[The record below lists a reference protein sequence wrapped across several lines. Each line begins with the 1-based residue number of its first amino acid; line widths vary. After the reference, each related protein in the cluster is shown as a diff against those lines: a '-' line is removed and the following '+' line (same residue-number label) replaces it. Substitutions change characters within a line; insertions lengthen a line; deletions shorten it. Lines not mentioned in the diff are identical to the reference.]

1 VSEID
6 GLPVFQQTGRTNCR
20 LELTGLDCADCAKTL
35 ATSLSAL
42 PGVITAQVRFPEGIA
57 EISYDAQ
64 TLRHGAIV
72 ERVRALGYDV
82 REPQSRQSTW
92 TFDVQGMDC
101 QDCAR
106 TVEAGV
112 RRLPGVAGAAVNL
125 PAGTLTVTPRNA
137 GVTPEAIIDA
147 VSQAGYMAR
156 LRGSATTASGSWWRK
171 RRIAELAIA
180 ALLWLVGLA
189 LERATSAAVHVA
201 PFVAAMVIAGYP
213 VARAGWFAVR
223 ARRADM
229 NVLMTL
235 AAIGAT
241 AIGKWEEAGSVLIL
255 FGVGLMLQTLTTER
269 TRRAIQELMHL
280 APAEATVR
288 RQGQEHVVPISEV
301 QIGDV
306 VIVRPGERIPVDG
319 VVIRGQSAVDQSPIT
334 GESIPVDRGPE
345 APVFAGSINGDGLL
359 EIQTTTPAS
368 DTMLARIIH
377 LVEEAQASR
386 APAQAFVDRF
396 AAIYTPAVVGVA
408 ALLAAV
414 VPLVV
419 GDFREWFFRALV
431 LLVVACPCALVIS
444 TPVALVSAIGS
455 ASRRGMLFKG
465 GMAIEALAK
474 VHAVV
479 FDKTGTLTA
488 GRPVVT
494 DIIPLGAVT
503 AEEILSRAAA
513 VESASTHPVAQ
524 GIVRAARE
532 RGLSIPAVVDAE
544 ALPGQGARGVVSG
557 VEVLVGAPR
566 LFAALPANIQDIV
579 ARLVSEGKTVV
590 LVARDRAIEGVIALA
605 DAPRPAAARAMA
617 AVHALGLR
625 TVMLTGDN
633 RPAAERVAALVGVT
647 DVRAELL
654 PGEKRDAVVT
664 LEQTAPVAMVGDG
677 VNDGPALAAASVGIA
692 MGAVGTGVAI
702 EAADVVLMGDDL
714 TQVPLAVNL
723 ARKTLAIIR
732 QNIAASLIIKAVF
745 LGLTVLGV
753 TNLWLAVLA
762 DEGTALLVTA
772 NALRLL
778 RLPAPVPAL
787 HMAAPAPLVQPSGD
801 D

>member
-1 VSEID
+1 MSERD
-6 GLPVFQQTGRTNCR
+6 VLPLSQPAGHTSCR

-42 PGVITAQVRFPEGIA
+42 PGVTGAQVRFPEGVA
-57 EISYDAQ
+57 EIAYDAR
-64 TLRHGAIV
+64 TLQHGAIV

-82 REPQSRQSTW
+82 REPRSRQSTW

-112 RRLPGVAGAAVNL
+112 RRLLGVAEATVNL
-125 PAGTLTVTPRNA
+125 PAGTLIVTPGHA
-137 GVTPEAIIDA
+137 GVTPEAIIGA
-147 VSQAGYMAR
+147 VSQAGYTAR
-156 LRGSATTASGSWWRK
+156 LRGAATASGSWWRK
-171 RRIAELAIA
+171 RRIAELAVA
-180 ALLWLVGLA
+180 ALLWLAGLG
-189 LERATSAAVHVA
+189 LERATSTAVYVV
-201 PFVAAMVIAGYP
+201 PFLGTMVIAGYP
-213 VARAGWFAVR
+213 VARAGWFALR

-235 AAIGAT
+235 AAIGAM

-288 RQGQEHVVPISEV
+288 RQGQDHAVPISEV
-301 QIGDV
+301 QVGDV
-306 VIVRPGERIPVDG
+306 IIVRPGERIPVDG
-319 VVIRGQSAVDQSPIT
+319 VVIRGRSAVDQSPIT
-334 GESIPVDRGPE
+334 GESIPVDRGLE

-359 EIQTTTPAS
+359 EIRATTLAT

-396 AAIYTPAVVGVA
+396 AALYTPAVVGGAV
-408 ALLAAV
+408 LLATA
-414 VPLVV
+414 VPLVA

-455 ASRRGMLFKG
+455 ASRRGILFKG

-474 VHAVV
+474 VQAVV
-479 FDKTGTLTA
+479 FDKTGTLTT

-494 DIIPLGAVT
+494 DIVPLGAVS
-503 AEEILSRAAA
+503 AEEMLARAAA
-513 VESASTHPVAQ
+513 VESASSHPVAQ

-532 RGLSIPAVVDAE
+532 RDLSIPAVLDAE
-544 ALPGQGARGVVSG
+544 ALPGQGARGVVRG

-566 LFAALPANIQDIV
+566 LFAALPAHIQEII
-579 ARLVSEGKTVV
+579 ARLVRDGKTVV
-590 LVARDRAIEGVIALA
+590 LVARDREIEGVIALA
-605 DAPRPAAARAMA
+605 DAPRPVAARAMT

-633 RPAAERVAALVGVT
+633 RPAAERVAKLVGVT
-647 DVRAELL
+647 DVRADLL
-654 PGEKRDAVVT
+654 PGEKRDAVVA

-702 EAADVVLMGDDL
+702 EAADVVLMSDDL
-714 TQVPLAVNL
+714 TQVPLAVSL

-745 LGLTVLGV
+745 LGLTVMGG

-778 RLPAPVPAL
+778 RVPASVPAL
-787 HMAAPAPLVQPSGD
+787 HAAMPAPLVQPSGD